1 MTLNSLGLDLAR
13 SVVYGVCAILAPV
26 GYNRCRDPD
35 NQPFGLSLLPG
46 YAQGR
51 CVADTGEICLP
62 GEGDRTPDQVEA
74 LRERYGERKED
85 SGCFFCSFTS
95 FIFTLLVA
103 PTLIQDIPFIPT
115 VCLFCFRSKNYLAM
129 HVILGGGIL
138 GISVAI
144 VFLLLNFT
152 QMFVPLH
159 EWTVFTLQQLNDYAF
174 PAASFSYVAA
184 VVLTGLFTCCIGR
197 CFEEEYIYPV

>member
-1 MTLNSLGLDLAR
+1 MQTIK
-13 SVVYGVCAILAPV
+13 SVAA
-26 GYNRCRDPD
+26 
-35 NQPFGLSLLPG
+35 FFHLLIVHLKKSQ
-46 YAQGR
+46 YR
-51 CVADTGEICLP
+51 L
-62 GEGDRTPDQVEA
+62 
-74 LRERYGERKED
+74 LH
-85 SGCFFCSFTS
+85 SF
-95 FIFTLLVA
+95 LLY
-103 PTLIQDIPFIPT
+103 L
-115 VCLFCFRSKNYLAM
+115 RSKNYLAM

-174 PAASFSYVAA
+174 PAASFSYVVA